1 MFVNNANLLNQVPP
15 LRQLSTKDTINGLL
29 VQSAY
34 DVIISKIL
42 KETILFGVAVGSI
55 SRIVQKCHYSLGTQS
70 KNCLSLKFNCCCSL
84 LQQNRNWQ
92 ASGTLDLAPA
102 HSFHF

>member
-1 MFVNNANLLNQVPP
+1 MQEKGIHYVCKQYQLTKPDPF

-42 KETILFGVAVGSI
+42 KETVLFGMAIGSI
-55 SRIVQKCHYSLGTQS
+55 SRTVQKHHYSLETQS
-70 KNCLSLKFNCCCSL
+70 KTVYL
-84 LQQNRNWQ
+84 
-92 ASGTLDLAPA
+92 
-102 HSFHF
+102 

>member
-1 MFVNNANLLNQVPP
+1 MFVSQVGNVSDYSSNVEEWGFYYVMFVNNANLLNQVPR

-42 KETILFGVAVGSI
+42 KETILFRAAVGSI
-55 SRIVQKCHYSLGTQS
+55 SNKGTIV
-70 KNCLSLKFNCCCSL
+70 
-84 LQQNRNWQ
+84 LQEPNQN
-92 ASGTLDLAPA
+92 TVYL
-102 HSFHF
+102 